1 MKLNTALKLSLLVNA
16 IFVMAVG
23 YMLTINIEPE
33 DTPPLVIYLTNAPT
47 AQIGSLA
54 AGSP

>member
-1 MKLNTALKLSLLVNA
+1 MKPNTALKLSLVVNA

-23 YMLTINIEPE
+23 YMLAINIEPKG
-33 DTPPLVIYLTNAPT
+33 TPPLVIYLTNAP
-47 AQIGSLA
+47 AAEISSLA